1 MDATSECLSDTIDLL
16 SRFDDSFFPVL
27 GDVRSEGARNFKLVR
42 VRVRGLCLSKLL
54 DLPRTKF
61 KILLNK

>member
-1 MDATSECLSDTIDLL
+1 VDATSECLNDTIDLL
-16 SRFDDSFFPVL
+16 SWLDDSFFPVL
-27 GDVRSEGARNFKLVR
+27 GYVRGERARNFEFVR

-61 KILLNK
+61 KILLKK